1 MFKPE
6 NVLEGARSIRPYLAE
21 LLGMNAEQVDQQ
33 LADLLAR
40 AETGQEVDKQILE
53 LLKSDEETYYWIAEF
68 LSEPPESKGFQQL
81 PGQGRTQQT
90 QKYICPIGN
99 DYTYYRRS
107 GESIKICPT
116 HNVALIPADQS
127 TNN

>member
-6 NVLEGARSIRPYLAE
+6 DVLEGARSIRPYLAE
-21 LLGMNAEQVDQQ
+21 LLGTNAEQVDQQ
-33 LADLLAR
+33 LAELLAH
-40 AETGQEVDKQILE
+40 AETGQQVDEQILE

-68 LSEPPESKGFQQL
+68 LSQPLESKGFQGL
-81 PGQGRTQQT
+81 PGQRRTQQA

-99 DYTYYRRS
+99 DYTWYRHG
-107 GESIKICPT
+107 GEPIKICRT
-116 HNVALIPADQS
+116 HDVALIPADQS